1 MNRLTCGVLALMT
14 VLLLP
19 ACGTQKKAAETSIA
33 AAQTVY
39 DQIKDQAMKLAPDEA
54 KVIEDAI
61 AAARADVKKGDFEA
75 AIEGTKDLPT
85 KAKELND
92 GLPAK
97 AAELKTAWAS
107 LNAVLP
113 GAVATLNKKMGAMT
127 RPPSGMDK
135 ARFAAAKT
143 TWADTKTKWGEATTA
158 AQNGRWAEA
167 VTKAVGVKASMVQ
180 VMTAMKMP
188 IPKGLK

>member
-113 GAVATLNKKMGAMT
+113 GAVATLNKKMGAMN
-127 RPPSGMDK
+127 K
-135 ARFAAAKT
+135 ARFAAAKADLADLNT
-143 TWADTKTKWGEATTA
+143 MWAEAQTA
-158 AQNGRWAEA
+158 MQGGRLAEA
-167 VTKAVGVKASMVQ
+167 VTKAGEVKAGVVQ
-180 VMTAMKMP
+180 LMTEMKMP
-188 IPKGLK
+188 VPKALR